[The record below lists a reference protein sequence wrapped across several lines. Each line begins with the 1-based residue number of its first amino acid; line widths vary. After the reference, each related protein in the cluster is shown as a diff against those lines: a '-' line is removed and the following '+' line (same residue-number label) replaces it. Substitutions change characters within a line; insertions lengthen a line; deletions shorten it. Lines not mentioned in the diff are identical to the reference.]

1 MRKCRSSC
9 QRFRDRW
16 ADLRS
21 RPYGREISCAR
32 AHVCESVFFSRIG
45 MIDTSEEI
53 FMFNVEEELK
63 KLPRKPGVYIMRD
76 DKDVILYV
84 GKAINLHN
92 RVRSYF
98 RENIGRGPAID
109 QMVSLI
115 ARFEYIVTDSELEAL
130 VLENNLIKENS
141 PKYNTLLKDD
151 KTYPYIKVTVGE
163 DYPRI
168 LFSRTM
174 KKDKSRYFGPYT
186 SAAAVKDTIELL
198 NKLYQ
203 LRTCNRVLPRDIGI
217 ERPCL
222 NYHIKQCLAPCQGYV
237 SKEEYRQQVAGAL
250 EFLNGNYSPI
260 LKDLEEKMKKAA
272 EAMEFED
279 AARYRDLLS
288 SVRQVSQKQKITEGV
303 GEDKDILAL
312 YQDETEAVV
321 QVFFVRDGK
330 LIGRE
335 HYYMTHVPENN
346 KPAILQDFVK
356 QFYAGTPFIPRELML
371 QYEIEDAELIE
382 KWLSER
388 KGSRVYLKVPKIGSK
403 EKLVELAAQNAKLV
417 LSQDREKLKREEG
430 RTIGAVKEISDLLQL
445 PLTGTARMEAYDI
458 SNINGF
464 ENVGSMVV
472 YEKGKPK
479 RSDYRKFKIKSVSG
493 PDDYACMREV
503 LTRRFRH
510 GMEESR
516 ELEEQE
522 MDQEYGSFTKFPDL
536 LLMDGGRGQVNIAK
550 EVLEELHLS
559 IPVCGMVKD
568 DNHRTRGL
576 YYHNIEL
583 PIDTHSEGFK
593 LITRIQDEAHRFAIE
608 YHRSLRSKTQVRSV
622 LDDIPGVGPARRKAL
637 MRHFKSL
644 EEIRQ
649 ATVEDLME
657 IPEMNERTAQEI
669 VAFFA
674 SQKRPPVVQS

>member
-1 MRKCRSSC
+1 
-9 QRFRDRW
+9 
-16 ADLRS
+16 
-21 RPYGREISCAR
+21 
-32 AHVCESVFFSRIG
+32 
-45 MIDTSEEI
+45 
-53 FMFNVEEELK
+53 MFNFEEELK

-203 LRTCNRVLPRDIGI
+203 LRTCNRVLPRDTGL

-260 LKDLEEKMKKAA
+260 LKDLEE
-272 EAMEFED
+272 ELEFEE

-510 GMEESR
+510 GMEESK

-536 LLMDGGRGQVNIAK
+536 ILMDGGRGQVNIALS
-550 EVLEELHLS
+550 VLEELGIN

-608 YHRSLRSKTQVRSV
+608 YHRSLRSKTQVKSV

-649 ATVEDLME
+649 ASVEELME
-657 IPEMNERTAQEI
+657 IPEMNERTAEEI
-669 VAFFA
+669 VTFFA
-674 SQKRPPVVQS
+674 SQTGQPVVH

>member
-1 MRKCRSSC
+1 
-9 QRFRDRW
+9 
-16 ADLRS
+16 
-21 RPYGREISCAR
+21 
-32 AHVCESVFFSRIG
+32 
-45 MIDTSEEI
+45 
-53 FMFNVEEELK
+53 MFNFEEELK

-203 LRTCNRVLPRDIGI
+203 LRTCNRVLPRDTGL

-260 LKDLEEKMKKAA
+260 LKDLEEKMNKAA
-272 EAMEFED
+272 EELEFEK

-510 GMEESR
+510 GMEESK

-536 LLMDGGRGQVNIAK
+536 ILMDGGRGQVNIALS
-550 EVLEELHLS
+550 VLEELGID

-608 YHRSLRSKTQVRSV
+608 YHRSLRSKTQVKSV

-649 ATVEDLME
+649 ASVEELME
-657 IPEMNERTAQEI
+657 IPEMNERTAEEI
-669 VAFFA
+669 VTFFA
-674 SQKRPPVVQS
+674 SQTGQPVVH

>member
-1 MRKCRSSC
+1 
-9 QRFRDRW
+9 
-16 ADLRS
+16 
-21 RPYGREISCAR
+21 
-32 AHVCESVFFSRIG
+32 
-45 MIDTSEEI
+45 MIEACEEI
-53 FMFNVEEELK
+53 FMFNFEEELK

-98 RENIGRGPAID
+98 RENICRGPAID

-203 LRTCNRVLPRDIGI
+203 LRTCNRVLPRDTGL

-510 GMEESR
+510 GMEESK

-536 LLMDGGRGQVNIAK
+536 ILMDGGRGQVNIALS
-550 EVLEELHLS
+550 VLEELEID

-608 YHRSLRSKTQVRSV
+608 YHRSLRSKTQVKSV

-649 ATVEDLME
+649 ASVEELME
-657 IPEMNERTAQEI
+657 IPEMNERTAEEI
-669 VAFFA
+669 VTFFA
-674 SQKRPPVVQS
+674 SQTGQPVVH

>member
-1 MRKCRSSC
+1 
-9 QRFRDRW
+9 
-16 ADLRS
+16 
-21 RPYGREISCAR
+21 
-32 AHVCESVFFSRIG
+32 
-45 MIDTSEEI
+45 MIEACEEI
-53 FMFNVEEELK
+53 FMFNFEEELK

-203 LRTCNRVLPRDIGI
+203 LRTCNRVLPRDTGL

-260 LKDLEEKMKKAA
+260 LKDLEEKMNKAA
-272 EAMEFED
+272 EELEFEE

-382 KWLSER
+382 KWLSEL

-510 GMEESR
+510 GMEESK

-536 LLMDGGRGQVNIAK
+536 ILMDGGRGQVNIALS
-550 EVLEELHLS
+550 VLEELGID

-608 YHRSLRSKTQVRSV
+608 YHRSLRSKTQVKSV

-649 ATVEDLME
+649 ASVEELME
-657 IPEMNERTAQEI
+657 IPEMNERTAEEI
-669 VAFFA
+669 VTFFA
-674 SQKRPPVVQS
+674 SQTGQPVVH

>member
-1 MRKCRSSC
+1 
-9 QRFRDRW
+9 
-16 ADLRS
+16 
-21 RPYGREISCAR
+21 
-32 AHVCESVFFSRIG
+32 
-45 MIDTSEEI
+45 
-53 FMFNVEEELK
+53 MFNVEEELK

-98 RENIGRGPAID
+98 RENIGRGLAID

-510 GMEESR
+510 GMEESK

-536 LLMDGGRGQVNIAK
+536 ILMDGGRGQVNIALS
-550 EVLEELHLS
+550 VLEDLGIDS
-559 IPVCGMVKD
+559 PVCGMVKD

-608 YHRSLRSKTQVRSV
+608 YHRSLRSKTQVKSV

-649 ATVEDLME
+649 ASVEELME
-657 IPEMNERTAQEI
+657 IPEMNERTAEEI
-669 VAFFA
+669 VTFFA
-674 SQKRPPVVQS
+674 SQTGQPVVH

>member
-1 MRKCRSSC
+1 
-9 QRFRDRW
+9 
-16 ADLRS
+16 
-21 RPYGREISCAR
+21 
-32 AHVCESVFFSRIG
+32 
-45 MIDTSEEI
+45 MIEACEEI
-53 FMFNVEEELK
+53 FMFNFEEELK

-203 LRTCNRVLPRDIGI
+203 LRTCNRVLPRDTGL

-260 LKDLEEKMKKAA
+260 LKNLEEKMKKAA

-510 GMEESR
+510 GMEESK

-536 LLMDGGRGQVNIAK
+536 ILMDGGRGQVNIALS
-550 EVLEELHLS
+550 VLEELGID

-608 YHRSLRSKTQVRSV
+608 YHRSLRSKTQVKSV

-649 ATVEDLME
+649 ASVEELME
-657 IPEMNERTAQEI
+657 IPEMNERTAEEI
-669 VAFFA
+669 VTFFA
-674 SQKRPPVVQS
+674 SQTGQPVVH

>member
-1 MRKCRSSC
+1 
-9 QRFRDRW
+9 
-16 ADLRS
+16 
-21 RPYGREISCAR
+21 
-32 AHVCESVFFSRIG
+32 
-45 MIDTSEEI
+45 MIEACEEI
-53 FMFNVEEELK
+53 FMFNFEEELK

-536 LLMDGGRGQVNIAK
+536 ILMDGGRGQVNIALS
-550 EVLEELHLS
+550 VLEELGID

-608 YHRSLRSKTQVRSV
+608 YHRSLRSKTQVKSV

-649 ATVEDLME
+649 ASVEELME
-657 IPEMNERTAQEI
+657 IPEMNERTAEEI
-669 VAFFA
+669 VTFFA
-674 SQKRPPVVQS
+674 SQTGQPVVH

>member
-1 MRKCRSSC
+1 
-9 QRFRDRW
+9 
-16 ADLRS
+16 
-21 RPYGREISCAR
+21 
-32 AHVCESVFFSRIG
+32 
-45 MIDTSEEI
+45 
-53 FMFNVEEELK
+53 MFNVEEELK

-98 RENIGRGPAID
+98 RDNIGRGPAID

-536 LLMDGGRGQVNIAK
+536 ILMDGGRGQVNIALS
-550 EVLEELHLS
+550 VLEELGID

>member
-1 MRKCRSSC
+1 
-9 QRFRDRW
+9 
-16 ADLRS
+16 
-21 RPYGREISCAR
+21 
-32 AHVCESVFFSRIG
+32 
-45 MIDTSEEI
+45 MIEACEEI
-53 FMFNVEEELK
+53 FMFNFEEELK

-371 QYEIEDAELIE
+371 QYEIEDAELLE

-510 GMEESR
+510 GMEESK

-536 LLMDGGRGQVNIAK
+536 ILMDGGRGQVNIALS
-550 EVLEELHLS
+550 VLEELGIN

-608 YHRSLRSKTQVRSV
+608 YHRSLRSKTQVKSV

-649 ATVEDLME
+649 ASVEELME
-657 IPEMNERTAQEI
+657 IPEMNERTAEEI
-669 VAFFA
+669 VTFFA
-674 SQKRPPVVQS
+674 SQTGQPVVH

>member
-1 MRKCRSSC
+1 
-9 QRFRDRW
+9 
-16 ADLRS
+16 
-21 RPYGREISCAR
+21 
-32 AHVCESVFFSRIG
+32 
-45 MIDTSEEI
+45 
-53 FMFNVEEELK
+53 MFNFEEELK

-222 NYHIKQCLAPCQGYV
+222 NYHIRQCLAPCQGYV

-536 LLMDGGRGQVNIAK
+536 ILMDGGRGQVNIALS
-550 EVLEELHLS
+550 VLEELGID